1 MVLSIFFFYF
11 FLMCLLKNFKACL
24 WLAFVDDIMFLM
36 DSTDLES
43 LLVSIKSQ
51 TLIKEVMFMN
61 QLYLDAHELSKPEGA
76 F

>member
-1 MVLSIFFFYF
+1 
-11 FLMCLLKNFKACL
+11 MCLLKKFKACL

-51 TLIKEVMFMN
+51 TLIKEVMLMN
-61 QLYLDAHELSKPEGA
+61 QSYLDAHELSKPEGA
-76 F
+76 KEKFL